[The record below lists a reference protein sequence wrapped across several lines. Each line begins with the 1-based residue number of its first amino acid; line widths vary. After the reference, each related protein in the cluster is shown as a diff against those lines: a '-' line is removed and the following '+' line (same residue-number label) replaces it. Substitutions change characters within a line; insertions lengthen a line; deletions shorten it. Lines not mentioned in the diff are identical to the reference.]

1 MSAFDSFELQ
11 DAKSDLR
18 EIETL
23 ARKADECLWAA
34 SQAIAN
40 RSPSRRDVE
49 MRLAHEH
56 LSKIIELART

>member
-1 MSAFDSFELQ
+1 M
-11 DAKSDLR
+11 R
-18 EIETL
+18 EIEVL

-49 MRLAHEH
+49 LRLAHEH
-56 LSKIIELART
+56 LSKIIELARA